1 MGTTAERIGPR
12 TIRVT
17 FGVTP
22 TPGNSLQFNVTDL
35 AGNASGAITRTITA
49 ADGTAPLVSSVAG
62 TMVSGSGG
70 DFVTVTFNEPVD
82 TVTALDASS
91 YVVHTGATTLSMTG
105 AVLSYSG
112 NTNAV
117 TIAFAAGQE
126 LVSGAALTVTV
137 SGVSDLFGNAM
148 ASAVTIGGLTS
159 GDASDPAFDQAF
171 VNYRADAAGAVID
184 VQFSEDVDTSFVS
197 STSNWT
203 ATGIPTPTVAPE

>member
-1 MGTTAERIGPR
+1 M
-12 TIRVT
+12 
-17 FGVTP
+17 
-22 TPGNSLQFNVTDL
+22 N
-35 AGNASGAITRTITA
+35 
-49 ADGTAPLVSSVAG
+49 
-62 TMVSGSGG
+62 
-70 DFVTVTFNEPVD
+70 
-82 TVTALDASS
+82 
-91 YVVHTGATTLSMTG
+91 G
-105 AVLSYSG
+105 AVLSYAG
-112 NTNAV
+112 NTTAV

-148 ASAVTIGGLTS
+148 ASAVTIGGSTS

-203 ATGIPTPTVAPE
+203 ATGSTVSSIEVLERNHCRVTLSAALGASGTLGLTGLPDLAGNTSGAITIDPNE